1 MTHSEAFGIIFKHIE
16 NFSKTL
22 DGLSNHIN
30 NRKQKVK
37 SVKLVSDSNQPIKPK
52 QPLPPKTTLIE
63 QTPSPAH
70 PYRTDGPSNQISKI
84 KNITHPTNKSKINNQ
99 NKTTNFITNTNL
111 TKPIETTSKPQ
122 SQPQLQS
129 KSPPINTSFNL
140 NESQSSYLQIAKTA
154 KNITFDPTKKTP
166 QIKSYNTTTTMY
178 PPAKRAKTINYS
190 HCVSIYLSKHIDSDI
205 TEFITDAVKEKL
217 TSWYIPNDKTHVL
230 QLVCNNHEDYV
241 STLGILNS
249 QSTRDSSP
257 FKYVVTPMNF
267 SPAEHTLKYH
277 TSSYDEMMKYTTH
290 IIKNFWKRTNG
301 VKETNTSYDRVQKLY
316 KIRIAVESLEDK
328 EYFMARK
335 YSEYRSID
343 QIITESK
350 LNCSC
355 NFSSLY
361 TEKDI
366 KTAIQKMVEKSNSN
380 YKATNVAE
388 LEKITKFPTSI
399 TPPNGTK
406 PTSKKLISTTKY
418 LVEKFKKQQE
428 NEVTGA
434 TNNFQFNNDLSALE
448 KNHKSL
454 QVECTE
460 NSIKLE
466 SHSKQIQNITNTLT
480 DHTKSI
486 QTIFEKLN
494 EIASKMENIEL
505 HLTKPYH
512 QLIHESKDDVEDED
526 DESYHP
532 KPNENSDD
540 EMEYDEEEDIVEPR
554 RGDKPLGNKNN

>member
-1 MTHSEAFGIIFKHIE
+1 MNTNEDVVMNSINQTLMTHSEAFGIIFKHIE

-111 TKPIETTSKPQ
+111 TKPIETSTNLIKPIETTSKPQ

-366 KTAIQKMVEKSNSN
+366 KTAIQKMVEKSNCVFQSNHLEIINKPSPYRPGEHYYIAN

-418 LVEKFKKQQE
+418 LVEKFK
-428 NEVTGA
+428 
-434 TNNFQFNNDLSALE
+434 NN
-448 KNHKSL
+448 KK
-454 QVECTE
+454 
-460 NSIKLE
+460 
-466 SHSKQIQNITNTLT
+466 
-480 DHTKSI
+480 TK
-486 QTIFEKLN
+486 
-494 EIASKMENIEL
+494 
-505 HLTKPYH
+505 
-512 QLIHESKDDVEDED
+512 
-526 DESYHP
+526 
-532 KPNENSDD
+532 
-540 EMEYDEEEDIVEPR
+540 
-554 RGDKPLGNKNN
+554 

>member
-1 MTHSEAFGIIFKHIE
+1 
-16 NFSKTL
+16 
-22 DGLSNHIN
+22 
-30 NRKQKVK
+30 
-37 SVKLVSDSNQPIKPK
+37 
-52 QPLPPKTTLIE
+52 
-63 QTPSPAH
+63 
-70 PYRTDGPSNQISKI
+70 
-84 KNITHPTNKSKINNQ
+84 
-99 NKTTNFITNTNL
+99 
-111 TKPIETTSKPQ
+111 
-122 SQPQLQS
+122 
-129 KSPPINTSFNL
+129 
-140 NESQSSYLQIAKTA
+140 
-154 KNITFDPTKKTP
+154 
-166 QIKSYNTTTTMY
+166 MY

-366 KTAIQKMVEKSNSN
+366 KTAIQKMVEKSNCVFQSNHLEIINKPSPYRPGEHYYIAN

-418 LVEKFKKQQE
+418 LVEKFK
-428 NEVTGA
+428 
-434 TNNFQFNNDLSALE
+434 NN
-448 KNHKSL
+448 KK
-454 QVECTE
+454 
-460 NSIKLE
+460 
-466 SHSKQIQNITNTLT
+466 
-480 DHTKSI
+480 TK
-486 QTIFEKLN
+486 
-494 EIASKMENIEL
+494 
-505 HLTKPYH
+505 
-512 QLIHESKDDVEDED
+512 
-526 DESYHP
+526 
-532 KPNENSDD
+532 
-540 EMEYDEEEDIVEPR
+540 
-554 RGDKPLGNKNN
+554 

>member
-1 MTHSEAFGIIFKHIE
+1 MNTNEDVVMNSINQTLMTHSEAFGIIFKHIE

-111 TKPIETTSKPQ
+111 TKPIETSTNLIKPIETTSKPQ

-154 KNITFDPTKKTP
+154 KNITFDPTKKLR
-166 QIKSYNTTTTMY
+166 KSN
-178 PPAKRAKTINYS
+178 PTIQQQP
-190 HCVSIYLSKHIDSDI
+190 CTLLLKELKQLTILTVYLFTSNLS
-205 TEFITDAVKEKL
+205 L
-217 TSWYIPNDKTHVL
+217 TALAIFHP
-230 QLVCNNHEDYV
+230 
-241 STLGILNS
+241 ST
-249 QSTRDSSP
+249 QR
-257 FKYVVTPMNF
+257 
-267 SPAEHTLKYH
+267 
-277 TSSYDEMMKYTTH
+277 
-290 IIKNFWKRTNG
+290 
-301 VKETNTSYDRVQKLY
+301 
-316 KIRIAVESLEDK
+316 KI
-328 EYFMARK
+328 
-335 YSEYRSID
+335 
-343 QIITESK
+343 SK
-350 LNCSC
+350 LR
-355 NFSSLY
+355 Y
-361 TEKDI
+361 KRWW
-366 KTAIQKMVEKSNSN
+366 KKSNCVFQSNHLEIINKPSPYRPGEHYYIAN

>member
-1 MTHSEAFGIIFKHIE
+1 MNTNEDVVMNSINQTLMTHSEAFGIIFKHIE

-70 PYRTDGPSNQISKI
+70 PYRTDGPSNQISKN

-111 TKPIETTSKPQ
+111 TKPIETSTNLIKPIETTSKPQ

-301 VKETNTSYDRVQKLY
+301 IKETNTK
-316 KIRIAVESLEDK
+316 K
-328 EYFMARK
+328 
-335 YSEYRSID
+335 
-343 QIITESK
+343 
-350 LNCSC
+350 N
-355 NFSSLY
+355 
-361 TEKDI
+361 I
-366 KTAIQKMVEKSNSN
+366 KTAIQKMVEKSNCVFQSNHLEIINKPSPYRPGEHYYIAN